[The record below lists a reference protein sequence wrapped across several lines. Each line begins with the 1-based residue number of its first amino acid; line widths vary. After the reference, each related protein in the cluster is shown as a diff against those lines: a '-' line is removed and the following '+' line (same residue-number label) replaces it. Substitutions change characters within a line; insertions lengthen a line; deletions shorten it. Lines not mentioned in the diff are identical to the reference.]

1 MPPGRPWDFQN
12 SLSEIPRYPFP
23 HLPLFQR
30 GREFFSQHGINISTW
45 NLGLS
50 VFGTKQ
56 ETESGNRAF
65 LYAQGVN
72 IRLQYLSRQTSI
84 LLFFFGRFH
93 RSLCQK
99 SSLLLFSRTVT
110 NHCWSRKSSHLPTL
124 HGSLILV
131 MC

>member
-30 GREFFSQHGINISTW
+30 GREFFSQHGINIFTW

-72 IRLQYLSRQTSI
+72 IPLQYLAPRKNIVLCTADFRNRFLERQVSYFSSVASQITVGSVREAI
-84 LLFFFGRFH
+84 FQLFTAHFF
-93 RSLCQK
+93 S
-99 SSLLLFSRTVT
+99 
-110 NHCWSRKSSHLPTL
+110 
-124 HGSLILV
+124 
-131 MC
+131 

>member
-65 LYAQGVN
+65 LYAQGVD
-72 IRLQYLSRQTSI
+72 IRLQYLTRRKNIVLCTEDFRNRFLERQVCYFSSVASPITVGSVRVAI
-84 LLFFFGRFH
+84 FQLFTAHFF
-93 RSLCQK
+93 S
-99 SSLLLFSRTVT
+99 
-110 NHCWSRKSSHLPTL
+110 
-124 HGSLILV
+124 
-131 MC
+131 